1 MAERFFGRVKGE
13 RTALRHDAT
22 RQEARDDVIEYSDM
36 FYNSKRLHSYVGYVS
51 PHDFERLGRVASLS
65 VRFYL
70 TITPASGGR

>member
-22 RQEARDDVIEYSDM
+22 RQEARDEVIEYSDM

-51 PHDFERLGRVASLS
+51 PHDFERLGRMA
-65 VRFYL
+65 
-70 TITPASGGR
+70 